1 MIKEPTVNLFT
12 VPNSLTELSSS
23 SLIGR
28 FVRSSLFVH
37 DKVLYSPP
45 PSFIFLYTLRFFIL
59 FFVIYFRAKMC
70 GLLTAR
76 VHNRW
81 WASIK

>member
-1 MIKEPTVNLFT
+1 MNLFT

-37 DKVLYSPP
+37 DKVLHSPQ
-45 PSFIFLYTLRFFIL
+45 SSSSSLSTRAASL
-59 FFVIYFRAKMC
+59 FTFVIFCYLFSRQNAWNAYGRA
-70 GLLTAR
+70 
-76 VHNRW
+76 HNRW
-81 WASIK
+81 WASSK

>member
-1 MIKEPTVNLFT
+1 VSLDPPRTCHIRVDYVVKEPTVNLFT

-37 DKVLYSPP
+37 DKVRAS
-45 PSFIFLYTLRFFIL
+45 SCTL
-59 FFVIYFRAKMC
+59 VPAC
-70 GLLTAR
+70 SG
-76 VHNRW
+76 
-81 WASIK
+81 